1 MSDTVNWKYLS
12 WDDVTDEELIA
23 TERDQYRESLY
34 SFAKYCLGY
43 SDLTEQTHW
52 PMAEA
57 LQSTTK
63 RKLICVPRGCFKSSL
78 STIAY
83 PMWLLLHNP
92 NLRILIDSE
101 LYSNSKNFL
110 REIKAQ
116 YESNACFRKLFG
128 DMWKGSMWN
137 EGEIIVGPRTKPLKE
152 PTIACSG
159 IGAGKTSQHYDV
171 IIADDLSSYQN
182 TKNPDQAAKTVD
194 HYRLYTSLLEP
205 DGTIV
210 VIGTRYSE
218 IDIIGFVIEN
228 ELEIKDGNIEE
239 LKKVYGAN
247 KNGAKNRVRDQAG

>member
-1 MSDTVNWKYLS
+1 MAELDWDQVTDDELLATEKDQYLS
-12 WDDVTDEELIA
+12 
-23 TERDQYRESLY
+23 SLY
-34 SFAKYCLGY
+34 LFAKYCLGY
-43 SDLTEQTHW
+43 HDLTEATHL

-57 LQSTTK
+57 LQATTK
-63 RKLICVPRGCFKSSL
+63 RKLICVPRGCFKSTL

-116 YESNACFRKLFG
+116 FESNKAVKRLFG
-128 DMWKGSMWN
+128 EFKGSMWN
-137 EGEIIVGPRTKPLKE
+137 EGEIIISKRDKPLKE
-152 PTIACSG
+152 PSIACSG

-182 TKNPDQAAKTVD
+182 CKNPELAQKTID
-194 HYRLYTSLLEP
+194 HYRLYTSLAEP
-205 DGTIV
+205 DATIV

-218 IDIIGFVIEN
+218 NDIIGFIIQN

-239 LKKVYGAN
+239 LKKLYCG
-247 KNGAKNRVRDQAG
+247 K